1 MISPG
6 DARPARPPAR
16 SKRAR
21 LRGRRRNRPG
31 LGHGVVQS
39 PLPAFAHP
47 LPEPVAPPEPVTLP
61 SGPWPSSEQSPPSPW
76 PSSEPLEQPVGAE
89 PPQAP
94 VVAQEDLAGER
105 AGSTMTLVEDPPRA
119 DPLGPSGPVDDSPPG
134 AAGRHSSVRNGVEW
148 VLIIGAALLAALV
161 IKTYLLQA
169 FYIPSAS
176 MEPTLEIQDRVLVN
190 KLSYRLHDVRRGD
203 VVVFERPPNDVGQIR
218 DLIKRVIGLPGETV
232 EGKDGSVHVN
242 GRPLR
247 EPYLPAGTVTGQFEP
262 TKIPEGY
269 VWMMGDNRSNSSDSR
284 VFGAVAESRIIGRAF
299 VRVWPVT
306 ALGRL

>member
-39 PLPAFAHP
+39 PLPAF
-47 LPEPVAPPEPVTLP
+47 EPSP
-61 SGPWPSSEQSPPSPW
+61 SSPW
-76 PSSEPLEQPVGAE
+76 PSNEPLDQRVSADAPSAAVA
-89 PPQAP
+89 QAP
-94 VVAQEDLAGER
+94 VIAQEDLAGER
-105 AGSTMTLVEDPPRA
+105 VGSTMTLVEDPPRA
-119 DPLGPSGPVDDSPPG
+119 EPLGPSGPVDDSPPG
-134 AAGRHSSVRNGVEW
+134 SAGRHSSVRNGVEW

-306 ALGRL
+306 ALGPL